1 VAWQAIAGFS
11 FATLSGAMG
20 IAFKAGHF
28 PTARRRAG
36 WYHDFYANDG
46 LARWQRNYLSAAIPF
61 GVAVGSMTAAAL
73 VAPSPDRANGAEIGL
88 VLVAFA
94 GFAIAVA
101 FLSWNPQFMKPSW
114 LRAVE
119 EGRASVPEEPA
130 PGPAWATKATWLML
144 AAGAVAAWRFGE
156 LGAAAG
162 PLLIGASYAAAIS
175 RRR

>member
-1 VAWQAIAGFS
+1 
-11 FATLSGAMG
+11 MG

-36 WYHDFYANDG
+36 WYYDFYANDG

-94 GFAIAVA
+94 GFAIRGRLPVA
-101 FLSWNPQFMKPSW
+101 
-114 LRAVE
+114 
-119 EGRASVPEEPA
+119 EPA
-130 PGPAWATKATWLML
+130 VHEAEL
-144 AAGAVAAWRFGE
+144 APRRRGRQS
-156 LGAAAG
+156 LGA
-162 PLLIGASYAAAIS
+162 
-175 RRR
+175 R